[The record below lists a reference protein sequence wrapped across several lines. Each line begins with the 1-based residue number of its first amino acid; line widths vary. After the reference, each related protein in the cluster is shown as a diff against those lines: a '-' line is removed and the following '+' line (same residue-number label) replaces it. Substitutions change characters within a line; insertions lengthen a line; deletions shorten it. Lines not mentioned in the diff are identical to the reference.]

1 MQFRQL
7 RRREFVTL
15 LGGMAVAWPLPLSA
29 QHPSPMRRIGVL
41 MGIAENDADAKPRA
55 MAFQQGLEELG
66 WTKGRNIR
74 IEYRWAAA
82 DPEHM
87 HAYAAELVALAP
99 DLILANTTP
108 VVAALQL
115 ATRTIPIVFVN
126 VVDPIGPGFV
136 DSLARPGGNITG
148 FLIFEF
154 SMGGKWL
161 ETLKEVAPRDK
172 RVAIIFNPQTAP
184 FGESFVRVVEAAAPT
199 FAVETVSA
207 MVHDNAELESAVA
220 SFAGKP
226 DGSLI
231 VLPDIFTTS
240 HRDTIV
246 ALAARNRLPAIYPFR
261 YFAASGGLVSDGV
274 DGTDLFRRSA
284 SYVDRILK
292 GEKPADLPVQ
302 APTKYELVINLKTAK
317 ALGLSIPPTLLAT
330 ADGVIE

>member
-1 MQFRQL
+1 LLEGHGARFRV
-7 RRREFVTL
+7 RVV
-15 LGGMAVAWPLPLSA
+15 LGNALADGCCALSGSGHA
-29 QHPSPMRRIGVL
+29 TT
-41 MGIAENDADAKPRA
+41 A
-55 MAFQQGLEELG
+55 
-66 WTKGRNIR
+66 RNVR
-74 IEYRWAAA
+74 LEYRWAGA

-87 HAYAAELVALAP
+87 HAYATELVALAP

-108 VVAALQL
+108 VVAALQH

-126 VVDPIGPGFV
+126 VVDPVGPGFV
-136 DSLARPGGNITG
+136 ANLARPGGNITG

-161 ETLKEVAPRDK
+161 ETLKQVAPRVK
-172 RVAIIFNPQTAP
+172 RVAMIFNPQTAP
-184 FGESFVRVVEAAAPT
+184 FGESFVRVVEAAAPA

-207 MVHDNAELESAVA
+207 KVRDNAELESAVA
-220 SFAGKP
+220 SFAGEP
-226 DGSLI
+226 DGGLI

-246 ALAARNRLPAIYPFR
+246 TLAARHHLPAIYPFR

-302 APTKYELVINLKTAK
+302 APAKFELVINLKTAK
-317 ALGLSIPPTLLAT
+317 ALGLEVPPMLLAL
-330 ADGVIE
+330 ADEVIE